1 MRKLVG
7 LAAVLALMGACS
19 KKNASLE
26 GNWKIGT
33 ITVNGKTQPLDD
45 CTQKTYLSFGK
56 DSITHHSFVAFD
68 NCKENISSLAYV
80 ATSDSIKVT
89 NELKRI
95 ERSHY
100 QIKGDTLTITDEAEI
115 RGQKLVSKVKLI
127 RMTSDK

>member
-33 ITVNGKTQPLDD
+33 ITVNGKTQP
-45 CTQKTYLSFGK
+45 FGK
-56 DSITHHSFVAFD
+56 DSITYHSFVAFD

-115 RGQKLVSKVKLI
+115 RGQKLISKVKLI